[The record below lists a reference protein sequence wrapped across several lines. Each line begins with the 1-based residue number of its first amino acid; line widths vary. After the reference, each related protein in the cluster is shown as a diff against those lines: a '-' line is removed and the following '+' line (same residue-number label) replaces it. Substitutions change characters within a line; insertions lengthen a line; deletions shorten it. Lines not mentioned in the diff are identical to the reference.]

1 MSPDRRTAVAAG
13 SLFLLTE
20 AAAIAGAVLYSPLL
34 GAADGRLAQG
44 ADTRALLGVLCEV
57 VLVVAVAG
65 TGAALFPVLR
75 RHGEGLA
82 LGYAF
87 GRLLEAAVIAL
98 GIVAVLALVTLR
110 RDAGAAAGADV
121 ALAAVHDW
129 TFLLGPNIAL
139 GLNTVLLAYL
149 VYRARLVPRFIAV
162 LGLVGG
168 PLICASAV
176 AVMFGAYAQLS
187 VAGSAAALPVFAWEL
202 GLAGWLIVRGSGP
215 AQVPC
220 PGQTEKWLIR
230 QVSVG
235 EADPSLTA
243 VPSGATRRRCPAG
256 TVWPSEDD
264 QEVTAGPTLGGPRAA
279 NRSAAGRRHGASS
292 HHRTALCR
300 LART

>member
-20 AAAIAGAVLYSPLL
+20 VAAIAGAILYRPLL
-34 GAADGRLAQG
+34 GAADGGLAEG
-44 ADTRALLGVLCEV
+44 ADTRALLGALCEV

-110 RDAGAAAGADV
+110 RDGGASDGADA
-121 ALAAVHDW
+121 ALVAVHDW
-129 TFLLGPNIAL
+129 TFMLGPNIAL

-149 VYRARLVPRFIAV
+149 AYRARLVPRFIAV

-176 AVMFGAYAQLS
+176 AVMFGAYEQLS
-187 VAGSAAALPVFAWEL
+187 AAGAAAALPVFAWEL
-202 GLAGWLIVRGSGP
+202 ALAGWLIVRGFGPGSG
-215 AQVPC
+215 
-220 PGQTEKWLIR
+220 
-230 QVSVG
+230 
-235 EADPSLTA
+235 TA
-243 VPSGATRRRCPAG
+243 PRTHGKAAAPTDARR
-256 TVWPSEDD
+256 
-264 QEVTAGPTLGGPRAA
+264 
-279 NRSAAGRRHGASS
+279 
-292 HHRTALCR
+292 
-300 LART
+300 

>member
-1 MSPDRRTAVAAG
+1 MSPDRRSAVAVG

-20 AAAIAGAVLYSPLL
+20 VAAIAGAVLYRPLL
-34 GAADGRLAQG
+34 GAAGGRLAQG

-57 VLVVAVAG
+57 VLVAAVAG

-98 GIVAVLALVTLR
+98 GTVAVLALVTLR
-110 RDAGAAAGADV
+110 RDADAQEAAGADV

-149 VYRARLVPRFIAV
+149 AYRARLVPRFIAV
-162 LGLVGG
+162 LGLIGG

-176 AVMFGAYAQLS
+176 AVMFGVYAQLS

-202 GLAGWLIVRGSGP
+202 GLAGWLLVRGFGSEAG
-215 AQVPC
+215 AAS
-220 PGQTEKWLIR
+220 R
-230 QVSVG
+230 ADG
-235 EADPSLTA
+235 EAADAASA
-243 VPSGATRRRCPAG
+243 RR
-256 TVWPSEDD
+256 
-264 QEVTAGPTLGGPRAA
+264 
-279 NRSAAGRRHGASS
+279 
-292 HHRTALCR
+292 
-300 LART
+300 

>member
-13 SLFLLTE
+13 VLFLLTE
-20 AAAIAGAVLYSPLL
+20 VAAIAGAVLYRPLL
-34 GAADGRLAQG
+34 GAVDGRLSQG

-57 VLVVAVAG
+57 ALVVAVAG

-98 GIVAVLALVTLR
+98 GIVSVLALVTLR
-110 RDAGAAAGADV
+110 RDAGAADGAAGADA
-121 ALAAVHDW
+121 ALVAVHDW

-149 VYRARLVPRFIAV
+149 AYRARLVPRFIAV
-162 LGLVGG
+162 LGLIGG

-187 VAGSAAALPVFAWEL
+187 VAGSVAALPVFAWEL
-202 GLAGWLIVRGSGP
+202 ALAGRLIVKGFGP
-215 AQVPC
+215 GP
-220 PGQTEKWLIR
+220 
-230 QVSVG
+230 
-235 EADPSLTA
+235 EAVRVA
-243 VPSGATRRRCPAG
+243 
-256 TVWPSEDD
+256 E
-264 QEVTAGPTLGGPRAA
+264 
-279 NRSAAGRRHGASS
+279 
-292 HHRTALCR
+292 
-300 LART
+300 

>member
-20 AAAIAGAVLYSPLL
+20 ASAIAGAVLYRPLL

-57 VLVVAVAG
+57 VLVAAVAG

-98 GIVAVLALVTLR
+98 GMTAVLALITLR
-110 RDAGAAAGADV
+110 RDIDTDTAAAAGADV
-121 ALAAVHDW
+121 ALAALHEW

-139 GLNTVLLAYL
+139 GLNTVLLAY
-149 VYRARLVPRFIAV
+149 VAYRARLVPRFIAV
-162 LGLVGG
+162 LGLIGG
-168 PLICASAV
+168 PLISASAV

-187 VAGSAAALPVFAWEL
+187 VAGSLAALPVFAWEL
-202 GLAGWLIVRGSGP
+202 GLAGWLIVKGFGPGSP
-215 AQVPC
+215 ARPDLQ
-220 PGQTEKWLIR
+220 
-230 QVSVG
+230 
-235 EADPSLTA
+235 
-243 VPSGATRRRCPAG
+243 ATG
-256 TVWPSEDD
+256 
-264 QEVTAGPTLGGPRAA
+264 
-279 NRSAAGRRHGASS
+279 
-292 HHRTALCR
+292 
-300 LART
+300 

>member
-13 SLFLLTE
+13 LLFLLTE
-20 AAAIAGAVLYSPLL
+20 VAAIAGAVLYRPLL

-44 ADTRALLGVLCEV
+44 ADTGALLGVLCEV

-87 GRLLEAAVIAL
+87 GRLLEAAVIAV
-98 GIVAVLALVTLR
+98 GIVSVLALVTLR
-110 RDAGAAAGADV
+110 RDAGAGAGAAGADV

-149 VYRARLVPRFIAV
+149 TYRARLVPRFIAV

-202 GLAGWLIVRGSGP
+202 GLAGWLIVRGFGPGSGAAP
-215 AQVPC
+215 RADREV
-220 PGQTEKWLIR
+220 
-230 QVSVG
+230 
-235 EADPSLTA
+235 ADPA
-243 VPSGATRRRCPAG
+243 GVRR
-256 TVWPSEDD
+256 
-264 QEVTAGPTLGGPRAA
+264 
-279 NRSAAGRRHGASS
+279 
-292 HHRTALCR
+292 
-300 LART
+300 

>member
-20 AAAIAGAVLYSPLL
+20 VAAIAGAVLYRPLL
-34 GAADGRLAQG
+34 GAADGPLAQG
-44 ADTRALLGVLCEV
+44 ADTRALLGALCEV

-110 RDAGAAAGADV
+110 RDDAGAGADADA
-121 ALAAVHDW
+121 ALTAVHEW

-149 VYRARLVPRFIAV
+149 AYRGRLVPRFIAV

-176 AVMFGAYAQLS
+176 AVMFGAYTQLS
-187 VAGSAAALPVFAWEL
+187 AAGAAAALPVFAWEL
-202 GLAGWLIVRGSGP
+202 GLAGWLIVRGIGPGPGSG
-215 AQVPC
+215 AAS
-220 PGQTEKWLIR
+220 R
-230 QVSVG
+230 ADG
-235 EADPSLTA
+235 EVADPA
-243 VPSGATRRRCPAG
+243 PAG
-256 TVWPSEDD
+256 V
-264 QEVTAGPTLGGPRAA
+264 
-279 NRSAAGRRHGASS
+279 RR
-292 HHRTALCR
+292 
-300 LART
+300 

>member
-20 AAAIAGAVLYSPLL
+20 VAAIAGAVLYRPLL
-34 GAADGRLAQG
+34 GAADGRLPQG

-98 GIVAVLALVTLR
+98 GIVSVLALVTLR
-110 RDAGAAAGADV
+110 RDAGAPDGAAGADA
-121 ALAAVHDW
+121 ALVAVHDW

-149 VYRARLVPRFIAV
+149 AYRARLVPRFIAV

-187 VAGSAAALPVFAWEL
+187 VAGSMAALPVFAWEL
-202 GLAGWLIVRGSGP
+202 GLAGRLIVKGFGP
-215 AQVPC
+215 GPGAVQV
-220 PGQTEKWLIR
+220 
-230 QVSVG
+230 
-235 EADPSLTA
+235 
-243 VPSGATRRRCPAG
+243 
-256 TVWPSEDD
+256 
-264 QEVTAGPTLGGPRAA
+264 
-279 NRSAAGRRHGASS
+279 GR
-292 HHRTALCR
+292 
-300 LART
+300 

>member
-1 MSPDRRTAVAAG
+1 MSPDRRTAVATG

-20 AAAIAGAVLYSPLL
+20 AAAIAGAVLYRPLL

-44 ADTRALLGVLCEV
+44 ADMRALLGVLCEV

-87 GRLLEAAVIAL
+87 GRLLEAAVITL

-110 RDAGAAAGADV
+110 RDTEAAAGADV
-121 ALAAVHDW
+121 ALVAVHDW

-139 GLNTVLLAYL
+139 GLNSVLLAYL
-149 VYRARLVPRFIAV
+149 AYRTRLVPRFIAV

-176 AVMFGAYAQLS
+176 AVMFGAYPQLS
-187 VAGSAAALPVFAWEL
+187 VAGAVAALPVFAWEL
-202 GLAGWLIVRGSGP
+202 ALAGWLIAKGFGPGSG
-215 AQVPC
+215 AAS
-220 PGQTEKWLIR
+220 R
-230 QVSVG
+230 ADG
-235 EADPSLTA
+235 EAADPTG
-243 VPSGATRRRCPAG
+243 VRR
-256 TVWPSEDD
+256 
-264 QEVTAGPTLGGPRAA
+264 
-279 NRSAAGRRHGASS
+279 
-292 HHRTALCR
+292 
-300 LART
+300 

>member
-1 MSPDRRTAVAAG
+1 MSPDRRTAVATG

-20 AAAIAGAVLYSPLL
+20 VAAIAGAVLYRPLL

-44 ADTRALLGVLCEV
+44 ADTRALIGVLCEV
-57 VLVVAVAG
+57 VLVAAVAG

-98 GIVAVLALVTLR
+98 GIVSVLALVTLR
-110 RDAGAAAGADV
+110 RDAGAADGAGGADL

-149 VYRARLVPRFIAV
+149 AYRARLVPRFIAV

-187 VAGSAAALPVFAWEL
+187 VAGSVAALPVFAWEL
-202 GLAGWLIVRGSGP
+202 GLAGWLIVRGFGP
-215 AQVPC
+215 GA
-220 PGQTEKWLIR
+220 GAASR
-230 QVSVG
+230 AAG
-235 EADPSLTA
+235 EAA
-243 VPSGATRRRCPAG
+243 GPAG
-256 TVWPSEDD
+256 TS
-264 QEVTAGPTLGGPRAA
+264 AGD
-279 NRSAAGRRHGASS
+279 
-292 HHRTALCR
+292 
-300 LART
+300 ARPQH

>member
-20 AAAIAGAVLYSPLL
+20 AAAIAGAVLYRPLL

-44 ADTRALLGVLCEV
+44 ADTQALLGVLCEV

-110 RDAGAAAGADV
+110 RDAGAADGAEV

-139 GLNTVLLAYL
+139 GLNTVVLAYL
-149 VYRARLVPRFIAV
+149 AYRARLVPRFIAV

-187 VAGSAAALPVFAWEL
+187 TAGAAAALPVFAWEL
-202 GLAGWLIVRGSGP
+202 ALAGWLIVRGFGP
-215 AQVPC
+215 GSDA
-220 PGQTEKWLIR
+220 
-230 QVSVG
+230 VSRADGDV
-235 EADPSLTA
+235 ADPA
-243 VPSGATRRRCPAG
+243 GVRR
-256 TVWPSEDD
+256 
-264 QEVTAGPTLGGPRAA
+264 
-279 NRSAAGRRHGASS
+279 
-292 HHRTALCR
+292 
-300 LART
+300 

>member
-1 MSPDRRTAVAAG
+1 MSADRRSAVAVG

-20 AAAIAGAVLYSPLL
+20 VAAIAGAVLYRPLL

-57 VLVVAVAG
+57 VLVAAVAG

-98 GIVAVLALVTLR
+98 GTVVVLALVTLR
-110 RDAGAAAGADV
+110 RDVDAQEAVGADV

-149 VYRARLVPRFIAV
+149 AYRARLVPRFIAV
-162 LGLVGG
+162 LGMIGG

-187 VAGSAAALPVFAWEL
+187 VAGSVAALPVFAWEL
-202 GLAGWLIVRGSGP
+202 GLAGWLIARGFGP
-215 AQVPC
+215 DAGTAPR
-220 PGQTEKWLIR
+220 PG
-230 QVSVG
+230 G
-235 EADPSLTA
+235 EAAEPA
-243 VPSGATRRRCPAG
+243 RVRR
-256 TVWPSEDD
+256 
-264 QEVTAGPTLGGPRAA
+264 
-279 NRSAAGRRHGASS
+279 
-292 HHRTALCR
+292 
-300 LART
+300 

>member
-20 AAAIAGAVLYSPLL
+20 AAAIAGAVLYRPLL
-34 GAADGRLAQG
+34 SAADGRFTQG
-44 ADTRALLGVLCEV
+44 AATWALLGALCEV

-75 RHGEGLA
+75 RHSEGLA

-110 RDAGAAAGADV
+110 RDEGAADGADI
-121 ALAAVHDW
+121 ALQAVHDW
-129 TFLLGPNIAL
+129 TFLLGPNLAL

-149 VYRARLVPRFIAV
+149 AYRARFVPRFIAV

-168 PLICASAV
+168 PLICASGV

-187 VAGSAAALPVFAWEL
+187 VVGSAAALPVFAWEL
-202 GLAGWLIVRGSGP
+202 GLAGWLIVKGFGPSSG
-215 AQVPC
+215 AASQA
-220 PGQTEKWLIR
+220 G
-230 QVSVG
+230 G
-235 EADPSLTA
+235 EVADP
-243 VPSGATRRRCPAG
+243 VGVRR
-256 TVWPSEDD
+256 
-264 QEVTAGPTLGGPRAA
+264 
-279 NRSAAGRRHGASS
+279 
-292 HHRTALCR
+292 
-300 LART
+300 

>member
-20 AAAIAGAVLYSPLL
+20 VAAIAGAVLYRPLL
-34 GAADGRLAQG
+34 GAADGPLAQG
-44 ADTRALLGVLCEV
+44 ADTRALLGALCEV

-98 GIVAVLALVTLR
+98 GIAAVLALVTLR
-110 RDAGAAAGADV
+110 RDAGTAVAADGADAALV
-121 ALAAVHDW
+121 ALHEW

-149 VYRARLVPRFIAV
+149 AYRARLVPRFIAV

-176 AVMFGAYAQLS
+176 AVMFGAYEQLS
-187 VAGSAAALPVFAWEL
+187 AAGAAAALPVFAWEL
-202 GLAGWLIVRGSGP
+202 ALAGRLLVRGF
-215 AQVPC
+215 
-220 PGQTEKWLIR
+220 
-230 QVSVG
+230 
-235 EADPSLTA
+235 
-243 VPSGATRRRCPAG
+243 
-256 TVWPSEDD
+256 
-264 QEVTAGPTLGGPRAA
+264 GPRGA
-279 NRSAAGRRHGASS
+279 NGVSA
-292 HHRTALCR
+292 R
-300 LART
+300 LR

>member
-1 MSPDRRTAVAAG
+1 MSPDRRTAVTAG

-20 AAAIAGAVLYSPLL
+20 VAAIAGAVLYRPLL
-34 GAADGRLAQG
+34 GAADGRLVQG
-44 ADTRALLGVLCEV
+44 ADTKALLGVVCEV

-110 RDAGAAAGADV
+110 RDTGAADGADV
-121 ALAAVHDW
+121 ALVAVHDW

-139 GLNTVLLAYL
+139 GLNTVLLAFL
-149 VYRARLVPRFIAV
+149 AYRARLVPRFIAV

-176 AVMFGAYAQLS
+176 AVMFGAYEQLS

-202 GLAGWLIVRGSGP
+202 GLAGWLLVKGFGPGAAAASRAHGEAADPVPDCEAMSSLAAVRSGRGS
-215 AQVPC
+215 
-220 PGQTEKWLIR
+220 
-230 QVSVG
+230 
-235 EADPSLTA
+235 
-243 VPSGATRRRCPAG
+243 
-256 TVWPSEDD
+256 
-264 QEVTAGPTLGGPRAA
+264 
-279 NRSAAGRRHGASS
+279 AGR
-292 HHRTALCR
+292 
-300 LART
+300 

>member
-1 MSPDRRTAVAAG
+1 MSPDRRTALAAG

-20 AAAIAGAVLYSPLL
+20 VAAIAGAVLYRPLL
-34 GAADGRLAQG
+34 GAADGRLVQG

-87 GRLLEAAVIAL
+87 GRLMEAAVIAL

-110 RDAGAAAGADV
+110 RDAGAADGAAGADA
-121 ALAAVHDW
+121 ALRAVHDW

-139 GLNTVLLAYL
+139 GLNTVLLAHL
-149 VYRARLVPRFIAV
+149 AFRARLVPRSIAV

-176 AVMFGAYAQLS
+176 AVMFGAYAQVS
-187 VAGSAAALPVFAWEL
+187 VAGSVAALPVFAWEL
-202 GLAGWLIVRGSGP
+202 GLAGWLIVRGFGPGSG
-215 AQVPC
+215 AAS
-220 PGQTEKWLIR
+220 R
-230 QVSVG
+230 ADG
-235 EADPSLTA
+235 EVADPA
-243 VPSGATRRRCPAG
+243 GVRR
-256 TVWPSEDD
+256 
-264 QEVTAGPTLGGPRAA
+264 
-279 NRSAAGRRHGASS
+279 
-292 HHRTALCR
+292 
-300 LART
+300 

>member
-13 SLFLLTE
+13 LLFLLTE
-20 AAAIAGAVLYSPLL
+20 IAAIAGAALYRPLL

-44 ADTRALLGVLCEV
+44 ADTMALLGVVCEV
-57 VLVVAVAG
+57 VLVVAVTG

-87 GRLLEAAVIAL
+87 GRLLEAAVIAV

-110 RDAGAAAGADV
+110 RDAGAADGADL

-149 VYRARLVPRFIAV
+149 AYRARLVPRFIAV

-187 VAGSAAALPVFAWEL
+187 AAGAAAALPVFAWEL
-202 GLAGWLIVRGSGP
+202 ALAGWLIIRGFGPGSG
-215 AQVPC
+215 A
-220 PGQTEKWLIR
+220 ESR
-230 QVSVG
+230 ADG
-235 EADPSLTA
+235 EAAD
-243 VPSGATRRRCPAG
+243 PAG
-256 TVWPSEDD
+256 I
-264 QEVTAGPTLGGPRAA
+264 
-279 NRSAAGRRHGASS
+279 RR
-292 HHRTALCR
+292 
-300 LART
+300 

>member
-20 AAAIAGAVLYSPLL
+20 VSAIAGAVLYRPLL

-57 VLVVAVAG
+57 VLVAAVAG

-98 GIVAVLALVTLR
+98 GMTAVLALITLR
-110 RDAGAAAGADV
+110 RDMDMDMDTDTDTAAGADV
-121 ALAAVHDW
+121 ALAALHEW

-139 GLNTVLLAYL
+139 GLNTVLLAY
-149 VYRARLVPRFIAV
+149 VAYRARLVPRFIAV
-162 LGLVGG
+162 LGLIGG

-187 VAGSAAALPVFAWEL
+187 VAGSLAALPVFAWEL
-202 GLAGWLIVRGSGP
+202 GLAGWLIVKGFGPGSP
-215 AQVPC
+215 TRPDLQ
-220 PGQTEKWLIR
+220 
-230 QVSVG
+230 
-235 EADPSLTA
+235 
-243 VPSGATRRRCPAG
+243 ATR
-256 TVWPSEDD
+256 
-264 QEVTAGPTLGGPRAA
+264 
-279 NRSAAGRRHGASS
+279 
-292 HHRTALCR
+292 
-300 LART
+300 

>member
-1 MSPDRRTAVAAG
+1 MNPDRRTAVAAG

-20 AAAIAGAVLYSPLL
+20 AAAIAGAVLYRPLL

-44 ADTRALLGVLCEV
+44 VDTRALLGVLCEV

-110 RDAGAAAGADV
+110 RDAGTADGADA
-121 ALAAVHDW
+121 ALVAVHDW

-149 VYRARLVPRFIAV
+149 AYRARLVPRFIAV

-176 AVMFGAYAQLS
+176 AVMFGAYTQLS
-187 VAGSAAALPVFAWEL
+187 VAGAAAALPVFAWEL
-202 GLAGWLIVRGSGP
+202 GLAGWLIVRGFGP
-215 AQVPC
+215 G
-220 PGQTEKWLIR
+220 PGAATRAE
-230 QVSVG
+230 G
-235 EADPSLTA
+235 EVADPA
-243 VPSGATRRRCPAG
+243 GVPR
-256 TVWPSEDD
+256 
-264 QEVTAGPTLGGPRAA
+264 
-279 NRSAAGRRHGASS
+279 
-292 HHRTALCR
+292 
-300 LART
+300 

>member
-20 AAAIAGAVLYSPLL
+20 AAAIAGAILYRPLL

-44 ADTRALLGVLCEV
+44 ADTRALLGALCEV

-98 GIVAVLALVTLR
+98 GIVAVLTLVTLR
-110 RDAGAAAGADV
+110 RDAGAAGADA
-121 ALAAVHDW
+121 ALVAVHDW

-139 GLNTVLLAYL
+139 GLNTVLLAYIA
-149 VYRARLVPRFIAV
+149 YRARLVPRFIAV

-187 VAGSAAALPVFAWEL
+187 VAGAAAALPVFAWEL
-202 GLAGWLIVRGSGP
+202 ALAGRLIVRGFGP
-215 AQVPC
+215 
-220 PGQTEKWLIR
+220 G
-230 QVSVG
+230 
-235 EADPSLTA
+235 
-243 VPSGATRRRCPAG
+243 
-256 TVWPSEDD
+256 
-264 QEVTAGPTLGGPRAA
+264 
-279 NRSAAGRRHGASS
+279 SAAAS
-292 HHRTALCR
+292 RADGD
-300 LART
+300 AAVAAIAVKG

>member
-13 SLFLLTE
+13 LLFLLTE
-20 AAAIAGAVLYSPLL
+20 AAAIAGAILYRPLL

-44 ADTRALLGVLCEV
+44 AGTQALLGVLCEV

-87 GRLLEAAVIAL
+87 GRLLEAAVIAV

-110 RDAGAAAGADV
+110 RDAGAADGGADA
-121 ALAAVHDW
+121 ALAALHDW

-149 VYRARLVPRFIAV
+149 AYRARLVPRSIAV

-176 AVMFGAYAQLS
+176 AVMFGAYEQLS
-187 VAGSAAALPVFAWEL
+187 TAGAVAALPVFAWEL
-202 GLAGWLIVRGSGP
+202 ALAGRLIVSGF
-215 AQVPC
+215 
-220 PGQTEKWLIR
+220 
-230 QVSVG
+230 
-235 EADPSLTA
+235 
-243 VPSGATRRRCPAG
+243 
-256 TVWPSEDD
+256 
-264 QEVTAGPTLGGPRAA
+264 GPRAA
-279 NRSAAGRRHGASS
+279 GGAGGAV
-292 HHRTALCR
+292 A
-300 LART
+300 LAR

>member
-1 MSPDRRTAVAAG
+1 MNPDRRTAVAAG

-20 AAAIAGAVLYSPLL
+20 VAAIAGAVLYRPLL

-44 ADTRALLGVLCEV
+44 ADTQALLGVLCEV

-110 RDAGAAAGADV
+110 RDAGASAGADA

-139 GLNTVLLAYL
+139 GLNTLVLAYL
-149 VYRARLVPRFIAV
+149 AYRARLVPRFIAV
-162 LGLVGG
+162 LGLIGG
-168 PLICASAV
+168 PLICLSAV

-187 VAGSAAALPVFAWEL
+187 AAGSAAALPVFAWEL
-202 GLAGWLIVRGSGP
+202 GFAGWLIAKGFRPGSG
-215 AQVPC
+215 A
-220 PGQTEKWLIR
+220 
-230 QVSVG
+230 VSGVK
-235 EADPSLTA
+235 
-243 VPSGATRRRCPAG
+243 
-256 TVWPSEDD
+256 
-264 QEVTAGPTLGGPRAA
+264 
-279 NRSAAGRRHGASS
+279 GAS
-292 HHRTALCR
+292 AG
-300 LART
+300 